1 MDAFYSAFHAW
12 ATTAT
17 ESDVLAILES
27 DEDVEAMYSDVF
39 DPQYAMS
46 GTAHDPCGAEF
57 ESSAAAGIARFR
69 TLGTVL
75 AAAATLTM

>member
-1 MDAFYSAFHAW
+1 
-12 ATTAT
+12 
-17 ESDVLAILES
+17 
-27 DEDVEAMYSDVF
+27 MYSDVF